1 MMSLRNGFLVG
12 LSWLYHRV
20 ISWLYHGYIVV
31 NVGSRKMTWH
41 AKRSHTKINGEYVAT
56 GYHKATPIR
65 QVKIAFFWWKGG
77 MVSHESL
84 YCILLY
90 NNLILV

>member
-12 LSWLYHRV
+12 LSFMV
-20 ISWLYHGYIVV
+20 ISWVYHGYIVV

-41 AKRSHTKINGEYVAT
+41 GKRSHTKINGEYVAT

-65 QVKIAFFWWKGG
+65 QVKIAFF
-77 MVSHESL
+77 
-84 YCILLY
+84 
-90 NNLILV
+90 LVEGRNGQP